1 MSKDFSKKQSAKV
14 EADADAAPAEAAAP
28 SPKPANGKAPYKVWP
43 WGPGAAI
50 IMSLVSFLASQLLV
64 GGLITIVLLGA
75 GWSGGRVQDWLNTI
89 PGMFTLV
96 VLSEG
101 LALGILA
108 RFIKRRKGDW
118 RILGFTR
125 GLRAKDI
132 GLGLLWLVI
141 YFTLLFI
148 VASVAKAVL
157 HVDLDQKQE
166 LGFDHLKG
174 NAEYVMAFVSLVIVP
189 PFVEETIFRGFLFTG
204 LRKKLYFGYAALLTS
219 VLFAVPHLLESSSGP
234 LWIAGIDTF
243 LMSMVLC
250 YLREKTGALW
260 AGILIH
266 FLKNGIAFIALYFS

>member
-1 MSKDFSKKQSAKV
+1 MSKDSSKDRPKETEVS
-14 EADADAAPAEAAAP
+14 AAPAA
-28 SPKPANGKAPYKVWP
+28 KPVSSKAPYKVWP

-64 GGLITIVLLGA
+64 GALIAIALLAA
-75 GWSGGRVQDWLNTI
+75 GWSGGRIEDWLNTI

-101 LALGILA
+101 LALIILG
-108 RFIKRRKGDW
+108 RFIKRRKGNW
-118 RILGFTR
+118 RMLGFAR
-125 GLRAKDI
+125 GLRAQDI

-141 YFTLLFI
+141 YFTLLFM
-148 VASVAKAVL
+148 VASLAKAFL

-174 NAEYVMAFVSLVIVP
+174 NIEYVMAFVSLVIIP
-189 PFVEETIFRGFLFTG
+189 PFVEEAIFRGFLYTG
-204 LRKKLYFGYAALLTS
+204 LRKKLPFIYAALATS
-219 VLFAVPHLLESSSGP
+219 LLFAVPHLLESSSGP

-243 LMSMVLC
+243 LMSLVLC
-250 YLREKTGALW
+250 HLREKTGALW
-260 AGILIH
+260 AGMLIH